1 MKYIDRG
8 PAVPLASR
16 KTGQVRM
23 KLRARTQLLTG
34 VALAC
39 MLACLP
45 ASAATLLRAG
55 VARVDI
61 TPPPGVR
68 LWGYSDRKTPAAGT
82 LDPLHARV
90 LVLEADEKR
99 VALVT
104 VDLGRAFGPASL
116 QWLRNATRNQVPFLV
131 VAASHTHSGPV
142 VQDQY
147 AEGTPAWE
155 SMALRRIAD
164 AVKQATDRMVPV
176 QIGVGYGVAYIGHNR
191 LRRNESGAIE
201 WFERNPTQVP
211 TAPVDGTVSVLRV
224 DAATGEPIAILVNY
238 ACHAVVFGSDD
249 LQYSA
254 DFPAALSQTVE
265 SGFGNK
271 PICFF
276 LQGAAGDINP
286 YYAVTALA
294 AGAVQ
299 ARDWTGQ
306 ALGREVVRVARGIH
320 TEPDQNSQLQ
330 FSEDRLQVRMRWDPA
345 KWKEA
350 MAAVFG
356 PEASQTFPAK
366 VPEEVELPVMTVLI
380 DRRIAM
386 LFLPGEPFV
395 EYQISWRQRCPVS
408 DAFLVGYANG
418 YNGYFPTIRSATLG
432 GYGAAN
438 PATWVEVGAGDRMV
452 DEGVIR
458 VNQMLG
464 RMGNVP
470 EDLK

>member
-1 MKYIDRG
+1 MKH
-8 PAVPLASR
+8 L
-16 KTGQVRM
+16 
-23 KLRARTQLLTG
+23 ARTQLLTSM
-34 VALAC
+34 ALAC

-45 ASAATLLRAG
+45 AGAAALLRAG

-68 LWGYSDRKTPAAGT
+68 LWGYSDRKTPATGT
-82 LDPLHARV
+82 LDPLYARV
-90 LVLEADEKR
+90 LVLEAGEMR

-116 QWLRNATRNQVPFLV
+116 EWLRDATRNQVSFLV

-142 VQDQY
+142 VRDQY
-147 AEGTPAWE
+147 AEGPPAWE
-155 SMALRRIAD
+155 SAALRKIAD
-164 AVKQATDRMVPV
+164 AVKQAADHLVPAQV
-176 QIGVGYGVAYIGHNR
+176 GVGYGVAYIGHNR
-191 LRRNESGAIE
+191 LRANENGAVE
-201 WFERNPTQVP
+201 WFERNPTHVP

-224 DAATGEPIAILVNY
+224 DTATGEAMAILVNY
-238 ACHAVVFGSDD
+238 ACHAVVFGSDN

-254 DFPAALSQTVE
+254 DFPAAMSQTVQ
-265 SGFGNK
+265 SAFGGK

-286 YYAVTALA
+286 YYAVTALTV
-294 AGAVQ
+294 GGLQ

-306 ALGREVVRVARGIH
+306 ALGREVVRVAKGIH
-320 TEPDQNSQLQ
+320 TEPNDNSQLQ
-330 FSEDRLQVRMRWDPA
+330 FSEDRLPVRMRWDPD

-356 PEASQTFPAK
+356 PEAAQTFPAK
-366 VPEEVELPVMTVLI
+366 VPEELELPVATVLI
-380 DRRIAM
+380 DRNIAM

-395 EYQISWRQRCPVS
+395 EYQIAWRQRCPA
-408 DAFLVGYANG
+408 DHAFFVGYANG

-458 VNQMLG
+458 VDQMLG
-464 RMGNVP
+464 RIGDVP

>member
-1 MKYIDRG
+1 MKH
-8 PAVPLASR
+8 L
-16 KTGQVRM
+16 
-23 KLRARTQLLTG
+23 ARTQLLTS
-34 VALAC
+34 VVLAC
-39 MLACLP
+39 LLACLP
-45 ASAATLLRAG
+45 ATAATLLRAG
-55 VARVDI
+55 VATVDI
-61 TPPPGVR
+61 TPPPGIR
-68 LWGYSDRKTPAAGT
+68 LWGYSDRKSPATGT
-82 LDPLHARV
+82 LDPLYARV
-90 LVLEADEKR
+90 LVLEAGEKR
-99 VALVT
+99 IALVT

-116 QWLRNATRNQVPFLV
+116 QWLRDATRNQVSFLV

-142 VQDQY
+142 VQDHY

-155 SMALRRIAD
+155 STALRKMAD
-164 AVKQATDRMVPV
+164 AVKQAADHLVAVR
-176 QIGVGYGVAYIGHNR
+176 IGVGYGVAYIGHNR
-191 LRRNESGAIE
+191 LRVKDNGAIA
-201 WFERNPTQVP
+201 WFERNPTEVP

-224 DAATGEPIAILVNY
+224 DAANGEPIAILVNY
-238 ACHAVVFGSDD
+238 ACHAVVFSSDN
-249 LQYSA
+249 LHYSA
-254 DFPAALSQTVE
+254 DFPAALSQTVQ
-265 SGFGNK
+265 SAFGNK

-286 YYAVTALA
+286 YYAVTALT
-294 AGAVQ
+294 AGGLQ

-306 ALGREVVRVARGIH
+306 ALGREVVRVAKGIH
-320 TEPDQNSQLQ
+320 TEPDENSQLQ
-330 FSEDRLQVRMRWDPA
+330 FSEDRLRVRMRWDPA

-366 VPEEVELPVMTVLI
+366 VPEEVELPVATVLI
-380 DRRIAM
+380 NRTLAV

-395 EYQISWRQRCPVS
+395 EYQIAWRQRCPVAN
-408 DAFLVGYANG
+408 AFLVGYANG

-458 VNQMLG
+458 INQMLG
-464 RMGNVP
+464 RLGDVP

>member
-1 MKYIDRG
+1 MKH
-8 PAVPLASR
+8 LA
-16 KTGQVRM
+16 
-23 KLRARTQLLTG
+23 RAQLLTR
-34 VALAC
+34 VVLAC
-39 MLACLP
+39 LLACLP
-45 ASAATLLRAG
+45 ATAATLLRAG
-55 VARVDI
+55 VATVDI
-61 TPPPGVR
+61 TPPPGIR
-68 LWGYSDRKTPAAGT
+68 LWGYSHRKSPATGT
-82 LDPLHARV
+82 LDPLYARV
-90 LVLEADEKR
+90 LVLEAGEKR
-99 VALVT
+99 IALVT

-116 QWLRNATRNQVPFLV
+116 QWLRDATRNQVSFLV

-142 VQDQY
+142 VQDHY

-155 SMALRRIAD
+155 STALRKMAD
-164 AVKQATDRMVPV
+164 AVKQAADHLVAVR
-176 QIGVGYGVAYIGHNR
+176 IGVGYGVAYIGHNR
-191 LRRNESGAIE
+191 LRVKDNGAIA
-201 WFERNPTQVP
+201 WFERNPTEVP

-224 DAATGEPIAILVNY
+224 DAANGEPIAILVNY
-238 ACHAVVFGSDD
+238 ACHAVVFSSDN
-249 LQYSA
+249 LHYSA
-254 DFPAALSQTVE
+254 DFPAALSQTVQ
-265 SGFGNK
+265 SAFGNK

-286 YYAVTALA
+286 YYAVTALT
-294 AGAVQ
+294 AGGLQ

-306 ALGREVVRVARGIH
+306 ALGREVVRVAKGIH
-320 TEPDQNSQLQ
+320 TEPDENSQLQ
-330 FSEDRLQVRMRWDPA
+330 FSEDRLRVRMRWDPA

-366 VPEEVELPVMTVLI
+366 VPEEVELPVATVLI
-380 DRRIAM
+380 NRTLAM

-395 EYQISWRQRCPVS
+395 EYQIAWRQRCPVAN
-408 DAFLVGYANG
+408 AFLVGYANG

-458 VNQMLG
+458 INQMLG
-464 RMGNVP
+464 RLGDVP